1 MMSYKPYEID
11 KTDMTRILTI
21 EDDETTAR
29 EIIAELSS
37 HGFEVEWADNGKT
50 GLAKAL
56 SGNYD
61 LITLDRMLPFVDGLA
76 IVTAMRRENIDTPV
90 LMISA
95 LSDVDERVQ
104 GLRAGGDDYL
114 VKPFASDEM
123 AARVEVLLRRKE
135 RQVPQ
140 TVLRILDLELDLV
153 ARMVSRRKIQLDLL
167 PMEFRLLEYM
177 MRNSEQILTRT
188 MLFESV
194 WGYHFDPGTNIIDVH
209 IGRLRR
215 KVDSPG
221 LPPLIHTVRGSGY
234 ILSEHR

>member
-37 HGFEVEWADNGKT
+37 HGFEVEWADNGKA
-50 GLAKAL
+50 GLARAL

-153 ARMVSRRKIQLDLL
+153 ARLVSRRKIQLDLL

>member
-37 HGFEVEWADNGKT
+37 HGFEVEWSDNGKT

-114 VKPFASDEM
+114 VKHFASDEM